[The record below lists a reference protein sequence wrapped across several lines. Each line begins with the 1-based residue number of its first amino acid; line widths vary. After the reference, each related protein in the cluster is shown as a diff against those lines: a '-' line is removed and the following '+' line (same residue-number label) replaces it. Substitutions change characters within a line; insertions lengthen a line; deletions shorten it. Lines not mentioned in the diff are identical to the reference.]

1 MERKDVD
8 IKDTWDL
15 STIYCDHEG
24 FYHDLEKTKTLIDE
38 LVSYQGKICNS
49 IDSFYN
55 FLTTKD
61 QVERLVNKLY
71 CYAHLNCDVEP
82 NNQEY
87 QTMMAATLGVLEA
100 SSVKISFIDNEIIE
114 AQEKV
119 LEYIKDPKLQK
130 YTYKI
135 NSLMS
140 FKDHILPK
148 EQEELLAKAESI
160 ADTSS
165 QVFNALRLEY
175 DDVLENGKRKT
186 LNNATLNQFLKSK
199 DDKVRKQAYTNF
211 FKEYKKFE
219 NVFAQTLSGVMKKD
233 AFYADVRKFDSALEA
248 SVFDDDV
255 PSNLFFKVL
264 DSANIKYR
272 HLFHRYNRLKK
283 ELLNKETIYNYDLNI
298 PLVSSIKKEYTI
310 DQCFEIINECLKPFG
325 QDYLKIINKAR
336 DERWIDYY
344 PTPGKR
350 IGAYSSG
357 SYDTNPFILMNFIG
371 DYNSL
376 STLIHELGHSVHS
389 YLSNQNQESVNASY
403 RIFVA
408 EVAST
413 VNETLLINYM
423 INNAKNDQE
432 KAYFIYEQLENCV
445 GLIFRQPMFADFEHK
460 LHIMAENNEPISSK
474 VITDLYAK
482 LNQEYYGDDV
492 IMDELVGWSCY
503 YVPHFYYNYYVYK
516 YTLGMTVAL
525 AIVNR
530 ILKGDQNQVDNYL
543 NFLKSGGSAAPVELL
558 KKAGV
563 DPLNDQIYEDAFS
576 YFEDLL
582 NQFETI
588 KKTKKDV

>member
-15 STIYCDHEG
+15 STIYSDHDS

-87 QTMMAATLGVLEA
+87 QTMMAATIGVLEA
-100 SSVKISFIDNEIIE
+100 SSVKISFIDNEIID

-119 LEYIKDPKLQK
+119 LEYIKDPRLQK

-175 DDVLENGKRKT
+175 DDVLENGEMKT

-199 DDKVRKQAYTNF
+199 DDNVRKQAYTNF

-233 AFYADVRKFDSALEA
+233 AFYADVRKFNSALEA

-255 PSNLFFKVL
+255 PSDLFFKVL
-264 DSANIKYR
+264 DSANVKYR

-310 DQCFEIINECLKPFG
+310 NQCFEIINECLKPFG
-325 QDYLKIINKAR
+325 QDYLKIINKAK

-344 PTPGKR
+344 PTTGKR

-413 VNETLLINYM
+413 VNETLLINHM
-423 INNAKNDQE
+423 INNAKDEQE

-460 LHIMAENNEPISSK
+460 LHTMAENNEPLSSK
-474 VITDLYAK
+474 VITDLYAE

-530 ILKGDQNQVDNYL
+530 ILKGDQKQVDNYL
-543 NFLKSGGSAAPVELL
+543 NFLKSGGSDAPVELL

-563 DPLNDQIYEDAFS
+563 DPLDDQIYEDAFS

-588 KKTKKDV
+588 KKAS

>member
-15 STIYCDHEG
+15 STIYNDLES

-55 FLTTKD
+55 FLSTKD

-87 QTMMAATLGVLEA
+87 QTMMAATIGVLEA

-114 AQEKV
+114 AQDKV

-135 NSLMS
+135 NSLLS

-148 EQEELLAKAESI
+148 EQEKLLAKAESI

-175 DDVLENGKRKT
+175 DDVLENGEMKT

-199 DDKVRKQAYTNF
+199 DDNVRKQAYTNF

-233 AFYADVRKFDSALEA
+233 AFYADVRKFDDALEA

-255 PSNLFFKVL
+255 PSDLFFKVL
-264 DSANIKYR
+264 NSANVKYR

-325 QDYLKIINKAR
+325 QEYLKIINKAR
-336 DERWIDYY
+336 EERWIDYY

-376 STLIHELGHSVHS
+376 STMIHELGHSVHS

-413 VNETLLINYM
+413 VNETLLINHM
-423 INNAKNDQE
+423 INNAKDDQE

-460 LHIMAENNEPISSK
+460 LHIMAENNEPLSSK

-530 ILKGDQNQVDNYL
+530 ILKGDQSQVDNYL
-543 NFLKSGGSAAPVELL
+543 NFLKSGGSEAPVELL

-563 DPLNDQIYEDAFS
+563 DPLDDQIYEDAFS

-588 KKTKKDV
+588 KKDA

>member
-15 STIYCDHEG
+15 STIYSDHNS
-24 FYHDLEKTKTLIDE
+24 FYHDLDKTKTLIDE

-87 QTMMAATLGVLEA
+87 QTMMAATIGVLEA
-100 SSVKISFIDNEIIE
+100 SSVKISFIDNEIID

-175 DDVLENGKRKT
+175 DDVLENGEMKT

-199 DDKVRKQAYTNF
+199 DDNVRKQAYTNF

-233 AFYADVRKFDSALEA
+233 AFYADVRKFNSALEA

-255 PSNLFFKVL
+255 PSDLFFKVL
-264 DSANIKYR
+264 DSANVKYR

-310 DQCFEIINECLKPFG
+310 NQCFEIINECLKPFG
-325 QDYLKIINKAR
+325 QDYLKIINKAK

-344 PTPGKR
+344 PTTGKR

-413 VNETLLINYM
+413 VNETLLINHM
-423 INNAKNDQE
+423 INNAKDEQE

-460 LHIMAENNEPISSK
+460 LHTMAENNEPLSSK

-530 ILKGDQNQVDNYL
+530 ILKGDQNQVNNYL
-543 NFLKSGGSAAPVELL
+543 NFLKSGGSDAPVELL

-563 DPLNDQIYEDAFS
+563 DPLDDQIYEDAFS

-588 KKTKKDV
+588 KKAS

>member
-15 STIYCDHEG
+15 STIYSDHDS

-87 QTMMAATLGVLEA
+87 QTMMAATIGVLEA
-100 SSVKISFIDNEIIE
+100 SSVKISFIDNEIID

-175 DDVLENGKRKT
+175 DDVLENGEMKT

-199 DDKVRKQAYTNF
+199 DDNVRKQAYTNF

-233 AFYADVRKFDSALEA
+233 AFYADVRKFNSALEA

-255 PSNLFFKVL
+255 PSDLFFKVL
-264 DSANIKYR
+264 DSANVKYR

-310 DQCFEIINECLKPFG
+310 NQCFEIINQCLKPFG
-325 QDYLKIINKAR
+325 QDYLKIINKAK

-344 PTPGKR
+344 PTTGKR

-413 VNETLLINYM
+413 VNETLLINHM
-423 INNAKNDQE
+423 INNAKDEQE

-460 LHIMAENNEPISSK
+460 LHTMAENNEPLSSK

-530 ILKGDQNQVDNYL
+530 ILKGDQNQVNNYL
-543 NFLKSGGSAAPVELL
+543 NFLKSGGSDAPVELL

-563 DPLNDQIYEDAFS
+563 DPLDDQIYEDAFS

-588 KKTKKDV
+588 KKAS

>member
-1 MERKDVD
+1 MERKD
-8 IKDTWDL
+8 IAIQDTWDL
-15 STIYCDHEG
+15 STIYKDNET
-24 FYHDLEKTKTLIDE
+24 FYRDLDKAKTMINDLA
-38 LVSYQGKICNS
+38 SYQGKICNS
-49 IDSFYN
+49 IESFYN

-61 QVERLVNKLY
+61 IVERLINKLY

-82 NNQEY
+82 NNQDY
-87 QTMMAATLGVLEA
+87 QTMMAAIMSVLEA
-100 SSVKISFIDNEIIE
+100 SSVQIAFVDNEIIDSSK
-114 AQEKV
+114 KV
-119 LEYIKDPKLQK
+119 LEYLKDPKLKK

-135 NSLMS
+135 NSLLS
-140 FKDHILPK
+140 YKDHILSK
-148 EQEELLAKAESI
+148 DQEELLAKVEGI

-175 DDVLENGKRKT
+175 EDVEENGEMKT

-199 DDKVRKQAYTNF
+199 NEQVRKQAYTNF
-211 FKEYKKFE
+211 FKEYQRYE

-233 AFYADVRKFDSALEA
+233 AFYADVRKFDNSLEA

-255 PSNLFFKVL
+255 PSELFFKVL
-264 DSANIKYR
+264 DSANVKYR
-272 HLFHRYNRLKK
+272 HLFHRYNQLKK
-283 ELLNKETIYNYDLNI
+283 TLLNKEVIYNYDLNV
-298 PLVSSIKKEYTI
+298 PLVSSINKKYTI

-325 QDYLKIINKAR
+325 QEYLDIINKAR
-336 DERWIDYY
+336 SERWIDYY

-376 STLIHELGHSVHS
+376 STMIHELGHSVHS
-389 YLSNQNQESVNASY
+389 YLSNHHQKSVNASY

-423 INNAKNDQE
+423 INNAKDDQE

-445 GLIFRQPMFADFEHK
+445 GLIFRQPMFADFEYK
-460 LHIMAENNEPISSK
+460 LHTMAENNEPLSSK

-482 LNQEYYGDDV
+482 LNQEYYGDA
-492 IMDELVGWSCY
+492 ITMDELTGWSCY
-503 YVPHFYYNYYVYK
+503 YVPHFYYDYYVYK

-530 ILKGDQNQVDNYL
+530 ILKGDQKQVNNYL
-543 NFLKSGGSAAPVELL
+543 DFLKSGGSMAPVDLL

-563 DPLNDQIYEDAFS
+563 DPLDDQIYDDAFN
-576 YFEDLL
+576 YFEELL
-582 NQFETI
+582 NQFEAI
-588 KKTKKDV
+588 KKN

>member
-15 STIYCDHEG
+15 STIYSDHDS

-87 QTMMAATLGVLEA
+87 QTMMAATIGVLEA
-100 SSVKISFIDNEIIE
+100 SSVKISFIDNEIID

-175 DDVLENGKRKT
+175 DDVLENGEMKT

-199 DDKVRKQAYTNF
+199 DDNVRKQAYTNF

-233 AFYADVRKFDSALEA
+233 AFYADVRKFNSALEA

-255 PSNLFFKVL
+255 PSDLFFKVL
-264 DSANIKYR
+264 DSANVKYR

-310 DQCFEIINECLKPFG
+310 NQCFEIINECLKPFG
-325 QDYLKIINKAR
+325 QDYLKIINKAK

-344 PTPGKR
+344 PTTGKR

-413 VNETLLINYM
+413 VNETLLINHM
-423 INNAKNDQE
+423 INNAKDEQE

-460 LHIMAENNEPISSK
+460 LHTMAENNEPLSSK

-530 ILKGDQNQVDNYL
+530 ILKGDQNQVNNYL
-543 NFLKSGGSAAPVELL
+543 NFLKSGGSDAPVELL

-563 DPLNDQIYEDAFS
+563 DPLDDQIYEDAFS

-588 KKTKKDV
+588 KKAS